1 MSGTQDNKTLLKE
14 YIEKIVKGLDENN
27 IDYETAVI
35 SNVWYQSAIT
45 AIVRAMM
52 RFTFSARSKVAK
64 QFFQDPN
71 RYTSNIEFF
80 KLFLNNYFVYG
91 RALIWYTS
99 PSTFADKQF
108 YVIDNNNFEFV
119 ENKYGDIIHVLIQD
133 GDVQRKVKLDDV
145 IFLRT
150 ADSKSVFEKAKVEIY
165 AIAELNKFVAA
176 FFNNNATPNTVL
188 LLEER
193 LSDNQ
198 EKTFLRRWM
207 DKFRGSKNA
216 GKVALLSGT
225 KGQIVPVGVS
235 LDKTMVIDLENIFME
250 KILGLMGVPPAIVG
264 VYRYANYA
272 NSEQQKEIFLEN
284 TVFPLTRIIVNQFN
298 LFLKAQSIKDS
309 VSIILDTK
317 EETLDEKLDLALKL
331 QQLGYS
337 KQEIENILNVDWSA
351 GEPTKSI
358 EIKKELIPIYE
369 YDKTIKYIEDNIVS
383 PLKNKL
389 HREFKNA
396 LVNYF
401 TIIRRNTIKS
411 FLKGDY
417 NTNVEWAEEE
427 NTLVEKLKEIVDK
440 YKEDINK
447 LSDYLILNKSLDN
460 YEFKIDDSFF
470 MYALKD
476 NVLDLKKLMRDTIIK
491 INIENINKDEGAE
504 MLKNSY
510 APGDKAKSIA
520 NDLTLLLLKELSD
533 KLQSNGLIR
542 YKSTDV
548 DYFIY
553 RGVKND
559 K

>member
-35 SNVWYQSAIT
+35 SNVWYQAAIT

-64 QFFQDPN
+64 QFFQEPN

-99 PSTFADKQF
+99 PSAFADKQF

-165 AIAELNKFVAA
+165 AISELNKFVAA

-284 TVFPLTRIIVNQFN
+284 TVFPLTRIIINQFN
-298 LFLKAQSIKDS
+298 LFLKAQGIKDS

-337 KQEIENILNVDWSA
+337 KQEIENILHVDWSA
-351 GEPTKSI
+351 GEPVKSAPI
-358 EIKKELIPIYE
+358 KELIPIYE
-369 YDKTIKYIEDNIVS
+369 YDKTINFINENITA
-383 PLKNKL
+383 PLKRKL
-389 HREFKNA
+389 HRELKNIF
-396 LVNYF
+396 VNYF
-401 TIIRRNTIKS
+401 TILKRNIINRYKNDENYENEMNWGTI
-411 FLKGDY
+411 
-417 NTNVEWAEEE
+417 E
-427 NTLVEKLKEIVDK
+427 NTLIEKIKELLEQH
-440 YKEDINK
+440 KEQIEKVANFSVLNEEINFNFEIE
-447 LSDYLILNKSLDN
+447 DNELIDML
-460 YEFKIDDSFF
+460 
-470 MYALKD
+470 
-476 NVLDLKKLMRDTIIK
+476 K
-491 INIENINKDEGAE
+491 INIFAIKRKIRDVIINANLNDIQKEEAIEMISNTLSTAE
-504 MLKNSY
+504 E
-510 APGDKAKSIA
+510 AKCQA
-520 NDLTLLLLKELSD
+520 TDLTQQLFFHISKVIKSAGLK
-533 KLQSNGLIR
+533 I
-542 YKSTDV
+542 YKTINDV
-548 DYFIY
+548 DYFI

-559 K
+559 R